1 MAKKATAADAQ
12 VVMQLYD
19 LRREAEMRKAR
30 SWFLAEFWPSSVDD
44 IMKIGNAFPSQENS
58 WMRQVGSYWDMAA
71 AMVLYGAINEDLF
84 LEPGIS
90 GEMFFVLAM
99 VHPFLKELREKMGN
113 PNAWRNIEQ
122 VATRSKTAR
131 KQLERFLKT
140 VEMRRKAMTKTAKA
154 S

>member
-12 VVMQLYD
+12 AIMQLYD

-30 SWFLAEFWPSSVDD
+30 SWFLTEFWPTSADD
-44 IMKIGNAFPSQENS
+44 IVKIGNAFPSQENS
-58 WMRQVGSYWDMAA
+58 WLRQVGSYWDMAA
-71 AMVLYGAINEDLF
+71 AMVLHGAINEDLF

-90 GEMFFVLAM
+90 GEMFFAFAK
-99 VHPFLKELREKMGN
+99 VHPFLKELREKMSN

-122 VATRSKTAR
+122 IATRSKTAR
-131 KQLERFLKT
+131 KQLDRFLKT
-140 VEMRRKAMTKTAKA
+140 VEMRRKAMAKSAKA

>member
-12 VVMQLYD
+12 VIMQLYD

-30 SWFLAEFWPSSVDD
+30 SWFLTEFWPTGVDD
-44 IMKIGNAFPSQENS
+44 FMKIANAFPSQENS
-58 WMRQVGSYWDMAA
+58 WLRQVGSYWDMAA
-71 AMVLYGAINEDLF
+71 AMVLHGAINEDLF

-90 GEMFFVLAM
+90 GEMFFAFAK
-99 VHPFLKELREKMGN
+99 VHPFLKELREKMSN

-122 VATRSKTAR
+122 IATRSKTAR
-131 KQLERFLKT
+131 KQLDRFLKT
-140 VEMRRKAMTKTAKA
+140 VEMRRKAMAKSAKA